1 MLRSKEIEGGK
12 RKRLRWFEDSSRYCQ
27 KKNASLLPY
36 VLKQGLFFLCVV
48 VGQRCCLRWTRSRTS
63 KLSLGWFPLLSN
75 WHKTACYAPI
85 PLLYWIPMWLCGCPD
100 THERTSMT
108 EKRAKH
114 SACRHLSPQYLVFT
128 YLWCLCRRFSRLE
141 VNKHLLRQLLKRIYV
156 SLYRESTFVYLNLYY
171 PVVRNRLAV
180 RLVWLCCFAQ
190 GYHAILSLSD
200 LFRPSFAED
209 FPSWL

>member
-1 MLRSKEIEGGK
+1 MIEFSKNNPVRHFDELLILSSKGLCLGQRRDRR
-12 RKRLRWFEDSSRYCQ
+12 RKKEKIKMVWRQLKILSQ
-27 KKNASLLPY
+27 KKRVLGLGRSLLPY
-36 VLKQGLFFLCVV
+36 VLKQGLFFLSVV

-114 SACRHLSPQYLVFT
+114 SACRYLSPQYLVFM

-141 VNKHLLRQLLKRIYV
+141 VNKHLLKTTVKENLFHYIGNQLSYTWISITQLLEI
-156 SLYRESTFVYLNLYY
+156 
-171 PVVRNRLAV
+171 
-180 RLVWLCCFAQ
+180 
-190 GYHAILSLSD
+190 D
-200 LFRPSFAED
+200 
-209 FPSWL
+209 